1 MKETPEEIQKRLQDL
16 ARERV
21 NDRKPFREREK
32 AEKRRLRLLAL
43 SERMKGSNNPM
54 KNPEYAKKQGLRMIG
69 NRNNLVSKSKVT
81 DGTDGMVEG
90 MGKEEEGEEESE
102 V

>member
-16 ARERV
+16 ARERE
-21 NDRKPFREREK
+21 NDRTPFKAREK

-54 KNPEYAKKQGLRMIG
+54 KNPEYAKKQGLKMIG
-69 NRNNLVSKSKVT
+69 NKNNLGKNGKISDET
-81 DGTDGMVEG
+81 DRMGEG
-90 MGKEEEGEEESE
+90 LGEEAEGEENSSL
-102 V
+102 

>member
-1 MKETPEEIQKRLQDL
+1 MKETAEEIQKRLQDL
-16 ARERV
+16 ARERI

-54 KNPEYAKKQGLRMIG
+54 KIPRYAKKQGQKMLG
-69 NRNNLVSKSKVT
+69 NTNAKKNK
-81 DGTDGMVEG
+81 
-90 MGKEEEGEEESE
+90 
-102 V
+102 